1 MEVRTS
7 RTSVGKNSGACKV
20 WKRWAL
26 CTEHLLELDL
36 RLGLKRTV

>member
-1 MEVRTS
+1 MEVGTS
-7 RTSVGKNSGACKV
+7 RTCLGKTSGACKV

-26 CTEHLLELDL
+26 CTKRLLELDL